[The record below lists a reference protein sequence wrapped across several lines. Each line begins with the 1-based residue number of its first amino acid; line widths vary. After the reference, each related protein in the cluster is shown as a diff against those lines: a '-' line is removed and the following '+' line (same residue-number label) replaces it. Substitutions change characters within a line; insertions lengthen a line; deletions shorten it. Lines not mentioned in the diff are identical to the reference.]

1 MRTHTHTHT
10 TFSNV
15 SLFFLFFFSQPFF
28 FFFLCVGT
36 IIESLD
42 AWVEGE
48 RMEGSNQLSCD
59 FLPKGADGKSIKVNG
74 MKRCCIGVLPNTMI
88 IHLKRF
94 GLNYQTFEMYKMND
108 LFQFPEILDMKKYTE
123 KYLKKQDLKKDG
135 GGGGGDGD
143 DDDDGDGESKSVGSS
158 SKSGDGM
165 AGDDDDDD
173 EDCTYR

>member
-1 MRTHTHTHT
+1 MKTHI
-10 TFSNV
+10 
-15 SLFFLFFFSQPFF
+15 SLFSFFPFSLLLIPSLLFFS
-28 FFFLCVGT
+28 GT

-94 GLNYQTFEMYKMND
+94 GLNYQTFEMYKIND

-123 KYLKKQDLKKDG
+123 KYLKKEDLKKDVVGGDDGSEDDGDG
-135 GGGGGDGD
+135 GGGG
-143 DDDDGDGESKSVGSS
+143 ESKSGGSS

-165 AGDDDDDD
+165 EGDDDDDDDD